1 MNTDIMYVV
10 RGMFKESVL
19 MSDLHISIIGQQKCF
34 ASSTFKGKYSVD
46 KCQNVA
52 VSHQKCILLH
62 YNCNDETVFR
72 NF

>member
-1 MNTDIMYVV
+1 MYVM

-34 ASSTFKGKYSVD
+34 ASSTFERKYS
-46 KCQNVA
+46 VA
-52 VSHQKCILLH
+52 VSHYKCILLH